1 MSAQSLRCHIVSTC
15 VSFVP
20 QIVGD
25 AVGWGFVVR
34 GSKPC
39 HIQAVDPGGPAA
51 AAGMKV
57 RTGETCG
64 GLPPSLYLL
73 WEKCLDVKNVWSC
86 SCSSSQLIN
95 FTDILECLKRV
106 LAGLEEEKRVDVAVR
121 SLNELIVA

>member
-1 MSAQSLRCHIVSTC
+1 MHLSNSNSNISLYINISDVLC
-15 VSFVP
+15 VP

-57 RTGETCG
+57 SYMYMHMQCESQGF
-64 GLPPSLYLL
+64 SVHL
-73 WEKCLDVKNVWSC
+73 WDKRMKQRKRGRCHH
-86 SCSSSQLIN
+86 
-95 FTDILECLKRV
+95 LKY
-106 LAGLEEEKRVDVAVR
+106 K
-121 SLNELIVA
+121 

>member
-1 MSAQSLRCHIVSTC
+1 MQVYVMHYIHVKSNKMAFSVYDLELNKLMCLDVC
-15 VSFVP
+15 L

-57 RTGETCG
+57 
-64 GLPPSLYLL
+64 
-73 WEKCLDVKNVWSC
+73 
-86 SCSSSQLIN
+86 Q
-95 FTDILECLKRV
+95 
-106 LAGLEEEKRVDVAVR
+106 
-121 SLNELIVA
+121 